1 MKDDMINEVGSYPFP
16 EEYSIMK
23 KQYTAPQIAEIGRL
37 NEVVNT
43 QRDTFD
49 YDGAPIIKGNMVL
62 ILLTFST

>member
-1 MKDDMINEVGSYPFP
+1 MQ
-16 EEYSIMK
+16 K
-23 KQYTAPQIAEIGRL
+23 KQYVAPQIAEIGRL

-62 ILLTFST
+62 ILLTFSTGEGNPSIPLPTPRP